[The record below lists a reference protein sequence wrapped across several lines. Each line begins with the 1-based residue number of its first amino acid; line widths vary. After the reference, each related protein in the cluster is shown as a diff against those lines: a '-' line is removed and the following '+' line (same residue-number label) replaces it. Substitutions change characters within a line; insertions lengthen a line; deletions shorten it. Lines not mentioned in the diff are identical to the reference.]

1 VRHSPLVR
9 ESSPPHADR
18 QFIIYL
24 MMLVVFGLISL
35 SSATVATGFG
45 EHQDSFYFVTRQIL
59 FGLVPGIVLF
69 LITARLD
76 YHIFKKAGWLVYCVA
91 LVLLMAVFI
100 PHVGLNLQGSRSWIN
115 LGFTTFQPAELAK
128 IALIIIGSYLLAD
141 SKRDWRDWQSQ
152 LLPVLAVIGL
162 PVALVLLQGDLGT
175 GTIMI
180 VIVAFLLVMG
190 KIPTRYLMTI
200 GLIGLVL
207 VTILIAVK
215 ETRRQRIE
223 VFWNPDNHTQDD
235 IGSQIYQSKIA
246 VGSGGFWGLGYGKS
260 RQKFSYLPEVNSDSV
275 FPIIGEELGFV
286 GAVFLITLVILI
298 CWRGLR
304 IGTRAPDQFGQFL
317 VAGIIVWI
325 GWQTFLNIG
334 GIIGALPLTGVPL
347 PLVSHGGSAYM
358 MTLAGLGIVVSVS
371 RQSKLP

>member
-1 VRHSPLVR
+1 
-9 ESSPPHADR
+9 
-18 QFIIYL
+18 
-24 MMLVVFGLISL
+24 
-35 SSATVATGFG
+35 
-45 EHQDSFYFVTRQIL
+45 
-59 FGLVPGIVLF
+59 
-69 LITARLD
+69 
-76 YHIFKKAGWLVYCVA
+76 
-91 LVLLMAVFI
+91 
-100 PHVGLNLQGSRSWIN
+100 VGLNLQGSRSWIN

>member
-1 VRHSPLVR
+1 
-9 ESSPPHADR
+9 
-18 QFIIYL
+18 
-24 MMLVVFGLISL
+24 
-35 SSATVATGFG
+35 
-45 EHQDSFYFVTRQIL
+45 
-59 FGLVPGIVLF
+59 
-69 LITARLD
+69 
-76 YHIFKKAGWLVYCVA
+76 
-91 LVLLMAVFI
+91 
-100 PHVGLNLQGSRSWIN
+100 
-115 LGFTTFQPAELAK
+115 
-128 IALIIIGSYLLAD
+128 
-141 SKRDWRDWQSQ
+141 
-152 LLPVLAVIGL
+152 
-162 PVALVLLQGDLGT
+162 
-175 GTIMI
+175 MI

-347 PLVSHGGSAYM
+347 PLVSHGGSVYM
-358 MTLAGLGIVVSVS
+358 LMLQTYRAELCELLTPMQVVSAAS
-371 RQSKLP
+371 ASP